1 MTERQWTVVWVP
13 HGAGGSRS
21 VTVSERALKVIGSAA
36 AVALLVVGGLGY
48 TVIRKGV
55 DISHLERV
63 EKANQ
68 FLSQE
73 VVRTRTL
80 LREVNDTVAAIT
92 HRNELVRVLAGLPT
106 LDPGVLKAGIGGPS
120 AAASERELIL
130 GERAEGRAALQMQTD
145 VESMLRRANLLARS
159 FESAADSLKTH
170 KDRLSHTPSI
180 YPTRGWLSSLYAQ
193 ARMHPIFHEAR
204 RHEGIDIAAPM
215 GTPVIAPAGGL
226 VIDVKTDEAGY
237 GGLVTIDH
245 GYGLVTRYAH
255 LSKAL
260 VYVGQRVRRGDE
272 IALVGNTGISTAP
285 HLHYEV
291 EVNGHTVDPRTYIF
305 PESIVD

>member
-13 HGAGGSRS
+13 HGAGASRS
-21 VTVSERALKVIGSAA
+21 VTVSERALKVVGSAA
-36 AVALLVVGGLGY
+36 AMALLVVLGLGY

-80 LREVNDTVAAIT
+80 LREVNDTVAQIT
-92 HRNELVRVLAGLPT
+92 QRNELVRVLTGLPT
-106 LDPGVLKAGIGGPS
+106 LDPGVLQAGIGGPA

-130 GERAEGRAALQMQTD
+130 DVRPEGREALQMQTD
-145 VESMLRRANLLARS
+145 VEALVRRANLLARS
-159 FESAADSLKTH
+159 FENAADSLRVH
-170 KDRLSHTPSI
+170 QDRLARTPSI
-180 YPTRGWLSSLYAQ
+180 YPTRGWLTSGFAQ

-226 VIDVKTDEAGY
+226 VIDVSTEAGY

-245 GYGLVTRYAH
+245 GYGIVTRYAH

-260 VYVGQRVRRGDE
+260 VHVGQRVRRGDE
-272 IALVGNTGISTAP
+272 IALVGDTGISTAP

-291 EVNGHTVDPRTYIF
+291 EVNGQTVDPRKYIF